1 MPTILTMSQ
10 LNPCQ
15 VDDFGA
21 DVERSHKGA
30 LHFKPSSMMEITEG
44 EFKHL
49 REKHPKIA
57 AQLQVIQQQM
67 AKKKAA
73 AIEPEPESEK
83 AKAEPVEVATEPVA
97 EESATEPVEAATEQ
111 PRHKK
116 HKQKW

>member
-1 MPTILTMSQ
+1 MPTVLTMSQ
-10 LNPCQ
+10 LNQCQ

-57 AQLQVIQQQM
+57 AQLQVIHHQ
-67 AKKKAA
+67 AAEKKAA
-73 AIEPEPESEK
+73 PAPEPEK
-83 AKAEPVEVATEPVA
+83 AKAEPVEATEPVA
-97 EESATEPVEAATEQ
+97 EESATEPEPVEAATEQ

-116 HKQKW
+116 QKQKW